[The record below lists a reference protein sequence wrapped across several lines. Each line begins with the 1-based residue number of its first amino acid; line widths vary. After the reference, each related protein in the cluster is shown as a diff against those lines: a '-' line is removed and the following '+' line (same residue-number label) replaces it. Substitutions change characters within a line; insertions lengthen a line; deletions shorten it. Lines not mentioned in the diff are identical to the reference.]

1 MRLYIFCPY
10 ISSGRGGL
18 EKNGTNLANALAN
31 QDIEVLLGFDARR
44 FETPLFD
51 IDKAVEL
58 RPWKQPFSQLGPE
71 LSQTN
76 PDVFFVF
83 NGGWRLLEFGFA
95 AEKSNSV
102 FAFQEATN
110 PRRLVLDN
118 WSVLRKISFARAAW
132 EREIVAAGAVRI
144 RQTMQTYARS
154 YPACLRSQV
163 RFFPNAVRPASDSE
177 ATPVQPSR
185 KKIINVG
192 GLKKVKNAIPLI
204 EAFSELAPDF
214 PEWDLDIF
222 GGGFASEKVYQSQV
236 REKAANSAVR
246 DRIRFRGEVPDL
258 YPHFEESNIHVIGSL
273 DEGRP
278 TCVAEAMAHGIPSV
292 GFAECPG
299 TNELIRNEENGV
311 LVSSCDS
318 SPELAQVLRSLMG
331 SLEYRNRLGNEAR
344 SDAEEFRPERVLKYW
359 LRFFQ
364 EAASYGED
372 DWRERLFAEQQEID
386 SERAR
391 SYRRLR
397 NSVWSQ
403 LCS

>member
-1 MRLYIFCPY
+1 M
-10 ISSGRGGL
+10 
-18 EKNGTNLANALAN
+18 
-31 QDIEVLLGFDARR
+31 
-44 FETPLFD
+44 
-51 IDKAVEL
+51 
-58 RPWKQPFSQLGPE
+58 
-71 LSQTN
+71 
-76 PDVFFVF
+76 
-83 NGGWRLLEFGFA
+83 
-95 AEKSNSV
+95 
-102 FAFQEATN
+102 
-110 PRRLVLDN
+110 
-118 WSVLRKISFARAAW
+118 
-132 EREIVAAGAVRI
+132 
-144 RQTMQTYARS
+144 
-154 YPACLRSQV
+154 
-163 RFFPNAVRPASDSE
+163 
-177 ATPVQPSR
+177 
-185 KKIINVG
+185 
-192 GLKKVKNAIPLI
+192 
-204 EAFSELAPDF
+204 
-214 PEWDLDIF
+214 
-222 GGGFASEKVYQSQV
+222 YQSQV

-397 NSVWSQ
+397 NSVLSQ